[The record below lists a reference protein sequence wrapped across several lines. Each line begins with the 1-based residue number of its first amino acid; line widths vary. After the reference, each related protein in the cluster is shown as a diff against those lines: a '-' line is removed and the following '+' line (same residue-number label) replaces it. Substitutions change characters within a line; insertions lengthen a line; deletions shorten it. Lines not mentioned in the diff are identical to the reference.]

1 MEKFMDIF
9 NLHKFRKRIVAVVII
24 LAVLMSLISLRLVY
38 VQVINGG
45 YLQMKATE
53 QWTRDLPVSAER
65 GTIKDRNGAALAIS
79 YTTYDIYVRGRE
91 VKDVNN
97 TSKVL
102 SDTLGLDY
110 MKTFEKV
117 SNVNI
122 SEVLI
127 KMQVEKE
134 TAIKIYNSGLSG
146 VYLSESNSR
155 YYPYGNLMT
164 QLIGFTTIDNVGQAG
179 LEAYYNDI
187 LKGVPG
193 YSLVQSDLQGKQ
205 IYNSLTSYVPSV
217 AGFNIEMTIDV
228 NIQLAVERT
237 LEKLMIEQK
246 AKGATAIVMNPNTGE
261 ILALSSKPSFDLN
274 DVPRDD
280 VTSLME
286 MMKNQAIVSV
296 YEPGSTFKILTMAS
310 AISAGV
316 AHLTDHFYC
325 PGYNIVDGQKIKC
338 WKSVGHGSEDLT
350 DGLCNS
356 CNTVFTTLALRMGLD
371 RMYEYFEKFGLGKK
385 TGIDFLGESG
395 GIIMN
400 KDNVQNVDL
409 ARMGF
414 GQAIAVT
421 PLQLITAIAA
431 CVNGGKLLKPYMVS
445 KTYSDDGLILEE
457 NSPTVIDQVI
467 SKEVSDIIN
476 DMLEETVSKAGKYT
490 FLEGYEIGGKT
501 GTTQKYEDGK
511 IAGTYVSSF
520 IGTYPASNP
529 EYIVLIVVD
538 EPGTGAYYG
547 SVVASPY
554 AKEIFAD
561 IIQQKNIQ
569 PDDPK
574 YVPLERNIEMPN
586 LVGKSLT
593 DACVELKKL
602 GLNFE
607 IQGDGGFII
616 EQLPP
621 PKTLLYK
628 GQYVYLIT
636 NST

>member
-1 MEKFMDIF
+1 MDIF

-24 LAVLMSLISLRLVY
+24 LAILMSIICVRLFY

-65 GTIKDRNGAALAIS
+65 GTIQDRNGAALAIS

-91 VKDVNN
+91 VKDAAN
-97 TSKVL
+97 TAKVL
-102 SDTLGLDY
+102 SEILSLDY

-134 TAIKIYNSGLSG
+134 NAIAIYNKGLSG

-164 QLIGFTTIDNVGQAG
+164 QLIGFTSIDNVGQAG

-187 LKGVPG
+187 LKGVAG

-228 NIQLAVERT
+228 NIQLAVEQT

-246 AKGATAIVMNPNTGE
+246 AKSATAIVMDPNTGE
-261 ILALSSKPSFDLN
+261 ILAMSSKPSFDLN

-280 VTSLME
+280 VNALME

-310 AISAGV
+310 ALNADV
-316 AHLTDHFYC
+316 AHLSDHFYC

-371 RMYEYFEKFGLGKK
+371 RMYEYFDKFGLGEK
-385 TGIDFLGESG
+385 TGIDFLGESS

-421 PLQLITAIAA
+421 PLQLITAISA
-431 CVNGGKLLKPYMVS
+431 CVNGGKLMQPYMVS
-445 KTYSDDGLILEE
+445 KIYSDDGVIVEE
-457 NSPTVIDQVI
+457 NTPTVVNQVI

-476 DMLEETVSKAGKYT
+476 DMLEETVSKPGKYT

-511 IAGTYVSSF
+511 IAGTYISSF
-520 IGTYPASNP
+520 CGTYPASNP

-547 SVVASPY
+547 SIVASPY
-554 AKEIFAD
+554 AKEIFAS
-561 IIQQKNIQ
+561 IIKLKDIQ
-569 PDDPK
+569 PDDPN
-574 YVPLERNIEMPN
+574 YVALEKNIEMPN
-586 LVGKSLT
+586 IVGKSLT
-593 DACVELKKL
+593 DACVELRNL

-607 IQGDGGFII
+607 IQGEGGFVTA
-616 EQLPP
+616 QLPP
-621 PKTLLYK
+621 PKTMLYK
-628 GQYVYLIT
+628 GQSVYIIT
-636 NST
+636 DTT

>member
-9 NLHKFRKRIVAVVII
+9 NLHKFRKRIVAVVVI
-24 LAVLMSLISLRLVY
+24 LAVLMSLISLRLFY

-110 MKTFEKV
+110 LKTFEKV

-134 TAIKIYNSGLSG
+134 SAIKIYNSGLSG

-246 AKGATAIVMNPNTGE
+246 AKGATAIVMDPNTGE

-274 DVPRDD
+274 KVPRDD
-280 VTSLME
+280 VASLME

-445 KTYSDDGLILEE
+445 KIYSDDGLILEE

-476 DMLEETVSKAGKYT
+476 DMLEKTVSKAGKYT

>member
-9 NLHKFRKRIVAVVII
+9 NLHKFRKRIVAVVVI

-110 MKTFEKV
+110 FKTFEKV

-134 TAIKIYNSGLSG
+134 TAIKIYNSSLSG

-246 AKGATAIVMNPNTGE
+246 AKGATAIVMDPNTGE
-261 ILALSSKPSFDLN
+261 ILALSS
-274 DVPRDD
+274 
-280 VTSLME
+280 
-286 MMKNQAIVSV
+286 A
-296 YEPGSTFKILTMAS
+296 
-310 AISAGV
+310 
-316 AHLTDHFYC
+316 
-325 PGYNIVDGQKIKC
+325 
-338 WKSVGHGSEDLT
+338 
-350 DGLCNS
+350 
-356 CNTVFTTLALRMGLD
+356 
-371 RMYEYFEKFGLGKK
+371 
-385 TGIDFLGESG
+385 
-395 GIIMN
+395 
-400 KDNVQNVDL
+400 
-409 ARMGF
+409 
-414 GQAIAVT
+414 
-421 PLQLITAIAA
+421 
-431 CVNGGKLLKPYMVS
+431 
-445 KTYSDDGLILEE
+445 
-457 NSPTVIDQVI
+457 
-467 SKEVSDIIN
+467 
-476 DMLEETVSKAGKYT
+476 
-490 FLEGYEIGGKT
+490 
-501 GTTQKYEDGK
+501 
-511 IAGTYVSSF
+511 
-520 IGTYPASNP
+520 
-529 EYIVLIVVD
+529 
-538 EPGTGAYYG
+538 
-547 SVVASPY
+547 
-554 AKEIFAD
+554 
-561 IIQQKNIQ
+561 
-569 PDDPK
+569 
-574 YVPLERNIEMPN
+574 
-586 LVGKSLT
+586 
-593 DACVELKKL
+593 
-602 GLNFE
+602 
-607 IQGDGGFII
+607 
-616 EQLPP
+616 
-621 PKTLLYK
+621 
-628 GQYVYLIT
+628 
-636 NST
+636 

>member
-1 MEKFMDIF
+1 MDIF
-9 NLHKFRKRIVAVVII
+9 NLHKFRKRIVAVVVI
-24 LAVLMSLISLRLVY
+24 LAILMSLICLRLVY

-79 YTTYDIYVRGRE
+79 YTTYDVYVRGRE

-97 TSKVL
+97 TSTVL
-102 SDTLGLDY
+102 SETLGLDY

-246 AKGATAIVMNPNTGE
+246 AKGATAIVMDPNTGE

-280 VTSLME
+280 VGALME

-395 GIIMN
+395 GIIMD

-445 KTYSDDGLILEE
+445 KIYSDDGLILEE

-520 IGTYPASNP
+520 IGTYPASSP

>member
-1 MEKFMDIF
+1 MDIF
-9 NLHKFRKRIVAVVII
+9 NLHKFRKRIVAVVVI

-110 MKTFEKV
+110 LKTFEKV

-134 TAIKIYNSGLSG
+134 TAIKIYNSSLSG

-246 AKGATAIVMNPNTGE
+246 AKGATAIVMDPNTGE

-280 VTSLME
+280 VGALME

-445 KTYSDDGLILEE
+445 KIYSDDGLILEE

-602 GLNFE
+602 GINFE

>member
-1 MEKFMDIF
+1 MDIF
-9 NLHKFRKRIVAVVII
+9 NLHKFRKRIVAVVVI
-24 LAVLMSLISLRLVY
+24 LAVLMSLICLRLVY

-246 AKGATAIVMNPNTGE
+246 AKGATAIVMDPNTGE

-280 VTSLME
+280 VGALME

-421 PLQLITAIAA
+421 PIQLITAIAA

-445 KTYSDDGLILEE
+445 KIYSDDGLILEE

-520 IGTYPASNP
+520 IGTYPASSP

>member
-1 MEKFMDIF
+1 MDIF
-9 NLHKFRKRIVAVVII
+9 NLHKFRKRIVAVVVI

-246 AKGATAIVMNPNTGE
+246 AKGATAIVMDPNTGE

>member
-1 MEKFMDIF
+1 MDIF

-97 TSKVL
+97 TSKIL

-246 AKGATAIVMNPNTGE
+246 AKGATAIVMDPNTGE

-445 KTYSDDGLILEE
+445 KTYSYDGLILEE